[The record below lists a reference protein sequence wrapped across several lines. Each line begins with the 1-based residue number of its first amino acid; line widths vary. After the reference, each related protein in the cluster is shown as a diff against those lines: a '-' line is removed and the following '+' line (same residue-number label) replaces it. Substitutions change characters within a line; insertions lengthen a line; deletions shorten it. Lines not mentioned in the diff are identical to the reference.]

1 MQSITIVNDIVR
13 NNIATTYRKQL
24 SYQSCMKQINI
35 ATRRKQLPTLWE
47 TMYRL
52 VGNRNRHCRKKKLC
66 VAKLSE
72 TDLDSLSLIFR

>member
-13 NNIATTYRKQL
+13 NNIATYRKQL
-24 SYQSCMKQINI
+24 SYQSYMKQINI

-52 VGNRNRHCRKKKLC
+52 VGNRNRHCRKKTMCGKA
-66 VAKLSE
+66 VENRS
-72 TDLDSLSLIFR
+72 